1 VRLLSSIVQIL
12 FTAHFSSPHVCLLLL
27 LLLLLCR
34 TQADLAERLAGLIPS
49 MQPGMAVLY
58 WSAMLHTLR
67 SEWFALD
74 RHRLNKFLMLVRKFV
89 AAVFKRLAAQDW

>member
-1 VRLLSSIVQIL
+1 
-12 FTAHFSSPHVCLLLL
+12 
-27 LLLLLCR
+27 
-34 TQADLAERLAGLIPS
+34 

-58 WSAMLHTLR
+58 WSAMLSTLR

-89 AAVFKRLAAQDW
+89 GAVFTRLAADDW